1 MQFEIYSETARRVI
15 FFARYEA
22 SNLGASKIQATHLVL
37 GLLRESKAMF
47 LRLKVPPG
55 KLVLIREACVKAGSG
70 QASIS
75 VSVDMPLDKDA
86 VVIIKR
92 ASDEMRNRTHKK
104 VDVEHLL
111 LAALHV
117 QSKARSILRRQG
129 LDYEPVSKILFKPR
143 LADSAGDALDYT

>member
-1 MQFEIYSETARRVI
+1 MFETWTEQARRVI

-22 SNLGASKIQATHLVL
+22 TNLGASKIQAAHLVL

-47 LRLKVPPG
+47 FRLKVPPG
-55 KLVLIREACVKAGSG
+55 KLVLIREACAKAGSG

-75 VSVDMPLDKDA
+75 ESVDMPLDKA
-86 VVIIKR
+86 AAIILKR

-129 LDYEPVSKILFKPR
+129 LDYQQVSKTLFKPR
-143 LADSAGDALDYT
+143 LVGSGGEALDYT

>member
-1 MQFEIYSETARRVI
+1 VQFQTWSEQARRVI

-37 GLLRESKAMF
+37 GLLRESKAIF
-47 LRLKVPPG
+47 SRLKVPPG
-55 KLVLIREACVKAGSG
+55 KLVLIRDACARAGSG

-86 VVIIKR
+86 VVILKR

-104 VDVEHLL
+104 IDVEHLL

-117 QSKARSILRRQG
+117 PTKARSILRRQG
-129 LDYEPVSKILFKPR
+129 LDYQQVSKILFKPR
-143 LADSAGDALDYT
+143 LTNSAGDALDYT